1 MDGCSSRII
10 VRSGEEL
17 PAALYVVMQQFG
29 EVGEMEPAI
38 NQTQRDSETERPKP
52 PQPSSEPRPDT
63 SLPFATEGL
72 EQVRDS
78 HC

>member
-1 MDGCSSRII
+1 
-10 VRSGEEL
+10 
-17 PAALYVVMQQFG
+17 
-29 EVGEMEPAI
+29 MEPAI
-38 NQTQRDSETERPKP
+38 KQTQRDSETERPKP
-52 PQPSSEPRPDT
+52 PRPSSEPRLDT